1 MDIKNLANKAYHIL
15 LSVLAK
21 SLFGDGIPWKV
32 EEVVWPAA
40 LRHPPGPL
48 QVGAIYCHKYL
59 IVGQDKR
66 AGVSITVGLTVG
78 Y

>member
-1 MDIKNLANKAYHIL
+1 MSL

-21 SLFGDGIPWKV
+21 SLLGDGIPWKV

-59 IVGQDKR
+59 LVGQDKR
-66 AGVSITVGLTVG
+66 AGVSQTVGLTSYSVG